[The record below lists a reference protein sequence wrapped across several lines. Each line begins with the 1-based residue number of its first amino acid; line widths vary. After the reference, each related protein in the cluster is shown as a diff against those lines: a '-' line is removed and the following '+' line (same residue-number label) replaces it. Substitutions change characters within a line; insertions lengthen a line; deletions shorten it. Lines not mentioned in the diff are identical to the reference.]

1 MESLNSPENF
11 DKQKVSF
18 SPELKPLIKDPAHIP
33 VIKSRLP
40 SKKLSN
46 FQRKPD
52 EPEETFSRTAVNF
65 NVRTTTNDESGE
77 YNSLNVN
84 KLAFSDVFET
94 SATKDVYQ
102 SPESKKKAF
111 DFSLKTINFCAK
123 SPTFS
128 QENIKQQGS
137 LDKNFKRKSVVVPK
151 GPSQTPKGTPEILK
165 ISPKNMRKVGDLKIF
180 HPGVIIKKE
189 ELIEKIQ
196 KKSSLEN
203 NNYDRLFCRAENGI
217 TDFGERKR
225 NHAKSKLTEAFQKAE
240 IYNDKVVRQ
249 INFEKENQEE
259 EKNFQELFDV
269 LNNLN

>member
-1 MESLNSPENF
+1 MESLNSPENL

-18 SPELKPLIKDPAHIP
+18 SPGKPLIKEPAHIP

-52 EPEETFSRTAVNF
+52 EPEDTFSRTVVNF
-65 NVRTTTNDESGE
+65 NVRTTANDESGE
-77 YNSLNVN
+77 YNSLNAN
-84 KLAFSDVFET
+84 KLAFSEVFET
-94 SATKDVYQ
+94 SANKDVYQ
-102 SPESKKKAF
+102 SPESKKKPF
-111 DFSLKTINFCAK
+111 DFSLKNINFCPK
-123 SPTFS
+123 SPTYS
-128 QENIKQQGS
+128 QENIQQQGS
-137 LDKNFKRKSVVVPK
+137 FDKNFKRKSVVVSK
-151 GPSQTPKGTPEILK
+151 GASPTLKGTPEILK

-196 KKSSLEN
+196 KKASLEN
-203 NNYDRLFCRAENGI
+203 NYDKLICRTENGI
-217 TDFGERKR
+217 IDFGEKKR